1 LIAHSLSSSHVSVA
15 MCTYQG
21 ERHLQEQ
28 LHSIVGQTRLPDELV
43 VCDDGSTDG
52 TLAILDRFRSG
63 TSLPVRVYVNEERIG
78 PTKNFERA
86 IALCEGDIIFLSDQD
101 DVWRPEKLEVL
112 SAAFA
117 QSPGIG
123 AVFSNADVVD
133 ERLEPRGYSV
143 WDAVGFTPA
152 LQRKFVRDGA
162 LDVLLKRNVVGGMTM
177 GFRSGFRDLV
187 VPLRED
193 WFHDVWIPLLIAAVS
208 NLTMFPRRLVRYR
221 QHQRQKVGLA
231 TSGLAHK
238 VTDRR
243 QVDEPMLLREAT
255 QYAAARERL
264 NAKIASF
271 PCSRDALRK
280 FEAKVGHIQARAR
293 IKSGNGRLRPL
304 MREVLSL
311 NYQRYSSG
319 WRSIA
324 VDAFLS

>member
-1 LIAHSLSSSHVSVA
+1 LIGRLFSSSRVSVA
-15 MCTYQG
+15 MCTYEG
-21 ERHLQEQ
+21 ERYLQEQ
-28 LHSIVGQTRLPDELV
+28 LQSIVGQTRPPDELI

-52 TLAILDRFRSG
+52 TLAILDRFRSQ
-63 TSLPVRVYVNEERIG
+63 TSLPVRVHVNEERIG

-86 IALCEGDIIFLSDQD
+86 ITLCEGDIIFLSDQD

-112 SAAFA
+112 AAAFA
-117 QSPGIG
+117 RSPGIG

-143 WDAVGFTPA
+143 WNAVGFTPA

-177 GFRSGFRDLV
+177 GFRSRFRDLI
-187 VPLRED
+187 VPLPAD

-208 NLTMFPRRLVRYR
+208 TLTMFPRRLVKYR
-221 QHQRQKVGLA
+221 QHLRQKVGLA

-238 VTDRR
+238 VTHRR
-243 QVDEPMLLREAT
+243 QVDESTLLREARH
-255 QYAAARERL
+255 YVEARERL
-264 NAKIASF
+264 NAKTASF
-271 PCSRDALRK
+271 PCSPNVLRK
-280 FEAKVGHIQARAR
+280 LEAKVGHIRARAR
-293 IKSGNGRLRPL
+293 IKSGNGRLGPL